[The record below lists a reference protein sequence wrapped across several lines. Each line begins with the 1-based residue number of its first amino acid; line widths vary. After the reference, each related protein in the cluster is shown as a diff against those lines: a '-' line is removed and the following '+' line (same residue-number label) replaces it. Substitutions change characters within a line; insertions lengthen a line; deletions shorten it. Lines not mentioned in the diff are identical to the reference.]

1 MSAAPPALT
10 PAVHPAAGS
19 GGGGGPR
26 NLLAAGW
33 TAGVSAGG
41 VALIPFFAIPQGHAP
56 RSRAPQQRKARRGGG
71 GEEGGNLSLTA
82 DRHE

>member
-1 MSAAPPALT
+1 MFMCARA
-10 PAVHPAAGS
+10 
-19 GGGGGPR
+19 
-26 NLLAAGW
+26 
-33 TAGVSAGG
+33 TAGVRAGG

-71 GEEGGNLSLTA
+71 GEEGGNLSLTV